1 MGRIFTAQPVFHYR
15 SDTAKAQHRPVGLLC
30 QQLLWDGAE
39 PLGSALGQTQRK
51 ADNGIKESKADNGSA
66 LSKTLCGLV
75 LCTLLV
81 RDGVL
86 LK

>member
-51 ADNGIKESKADNGSA
+51 ADNGIKANLALLCPRPFADLSCA
-66 LSKTLCGLV
+66 LYW
-75 LCTLLV
+75 
-81 RDGVL
+81 
-86 LK
+86 